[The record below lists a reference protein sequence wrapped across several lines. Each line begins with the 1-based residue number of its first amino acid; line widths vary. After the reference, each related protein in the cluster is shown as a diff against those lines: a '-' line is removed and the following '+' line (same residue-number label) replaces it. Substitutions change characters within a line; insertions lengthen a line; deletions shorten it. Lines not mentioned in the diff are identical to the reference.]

1 MLIILC
7 NFLQSLLI
15 TLALKKHKWTLVWS
29 WDFMILIINF
39 FFVKMSTLNH
49 TFLDFVSRF
58 ANRRERFVTETSCIY
73 FKAVVLRFG
82 DKDKKNKINIG
93 S

>member
-1 MLIILC
+1 
-7 NFLQSLLI
+7 
-15 TLALKKHKWTLVWS
+15 
-29 WDFMILIINF
+29 MILIINF